1 MKVTDRLKQVVFK
14 QLYKELGN
22 AEIIPYN
29 DSIWFIDRD
38 RTYWYFELTNTGKL
52 WWRYDYFTTFFKF
65 FSMND
70 SQFVPLLIEWVEEV
84 LNSKVS
90 TTSKSSIAG
99 ITVVEEV
106 LNSKIPTTRSEPTND
121 ARRVEE
127 VLNSKVNTAVSH
139 DYIYINPAEEVL
151 NSKVSTTNGNLRNR
165 WQKVEEVLNYKVL
178 TTESLYT
185 DIHEPVEEVLN
196 QK

>member
-14 QLYKELGN
+14 HLYKELGN

-29 DSIWFIDRD
+29 NSIWFIDREN
-38 RTYWYFELTNTGKL
+38 TYWYFELTKIGKL
-52 WWRYDYFTTFFKF
+52 WWRYDFFTSLFQF

-70 SQFVPLLIEWVEEV
+70 SQFVPILIEWVEEV

-90 TTSKSSIAG
+90 TTNATEHCSVSW
-99 ITVVEEV
+99 VEEV
-106 LNSKIPTTRSEPTND
+106 LNCKAPTTRSEPTND

-127 VLNSKVNTAVSH
+127 VLNSKVDTTVSY

-165 WQKVEEVLNYKVL
+165 CQKVEEVLNHKVL

>member
-29 DSIWFIDRD
+29 NSIWFIDRD

-127 VLNSKVNTAVSH
+127 VLNSKV
-139 DYIYINPAEEVL
+139 
-151 NSKVSTTNGNLRNR
+151 STTNGNLRNR